1 MIRKSRRQN
10 IGELDKRMKLVYNTT
25 VSDGMGGL
33 TPTQTDLFTTW
44 ASVKPVS
51 AKRLLEI
58 DRAVQN
64 TTHQIRFRWRDD
76 LAPLGYVRNY
86 IDNQL
91 RGVFNNRLFTINTVI
106 NVDEDD
112 FLVDVLATEE
122 SYDIITTFDETF
134 DGTFA

>member
-10 IGELDKRMKLVYNTT
+10 IGDLDKRMKLVYNTT

-51 AKRLLEI
+51 ANRLLEI

-76 LAPLGYVRNY
+76 LISIGYVRKY

-91 RGVFNNRLFTINTVI
+91 RGVFKNRLFTLNTVI
-106 NVDEDD
+106 NVNEDD

-122 SYDIITTFDETF
+122 AYDNGKD
-134 DGTFA
+134 